1 MSKEK
6 LNINRP
12 PETLF
17 IGLGGIGSEIVTR
30 IAELC
35 RPGEEENL
43 RFVAMDTNANDL
55 KCVRESRAHIVP
67 IQTSS
72 TQSVLDYLINDD
84 DARTKWFPNNTTL
97 YPKTVSE
104 GAGQVRAISRL
115 ALNATIRTG
124 EIQKLYKAI
133 DDLFLK
139 DGSEG
144 SQALRVVIV
153 ASATGG
159 TGSGIATAIGM
170 LIREYL
176 HKHYREK
183 AAIVRGFLL
192 LPGVMDTVIKTQAEQ
207 EALRRNGYAMIKELN
222 AFMIKASGFCG
233 VRKDLA
239 RYADLHIDIPTTTGG
254 TERLENLPMDF
265 CFLLDRVDQSQEN
278 MKTLDQYKDFA
289 AQSLYE
295 QNIGPMQGKAFSME
309 DNIIKEFANGTNLG
323 RNRFGGIGS
332 SVIRYPYEEIADY
345 VAYTRA
351 IERIGG
357 GGAAGDWLKYDNQ
370 YKQSL
375 AEYRQ
380 KRLMASGGEPK
391 IEQIYVDAL
400 SNDNNRFGMG
410 VKESYLSKTPDEAA
424 KTRDEVNERVE
435 EYLND
440 FALEIIHEFE
450 NDTSAQTLNTKV
462 NDLKKEI
469 DYENDPQLRKGVSD
483 SLTDLRQFQSL
494 IQRNAESIARL
505 RARSI
510 FFGAPNIRGDNI
522 KEFSLESLL
531 RTSRGSMHPN
541 AARFILY
548 MVKIELNNRLSTE
561 SGNLKKALKQ
571 LERFSADADDDSF
584 DLHYRFSKK
593 EEKSIDDVVGIV
605 TEKGDD
611 DVSLSDKL
619 SGFNNIWA
627 EINGLYQAYSGALF
641 KYRDAKLKLSA
652 YGAALEYIDSLCKEY
667 ESFYSSFESKIV
679 SLERAKEDIVD
690 ALRFNKG
697 DSVRNVCGDQK
708 SLERLSTMCPE
719 GSDGLLIPDELNAE
733 IFEAIKKNAES
744 ERLAAYDP
752 YGDHDKIDIFDSVLI
767 QYFRDSARDDCDEVI
782 NLNIVQAL
790 ALEKKFKEYFKAESL
805 TEDGEEVIPG
815 AVSFA
820 DKTEYIKDGIKMGA
834 KLASSGISFATMD
847 EPRDIT
853 LCAFNKKL
861 TEMRDINVK
870 RLVESFAYSPV
881 ETDTVSKYELR
892 FFKAL
897 YNITPDELSRFK
909 SSEVRKNGDAVLSV
923 EPAGIYY
930 EAYHKYIKN
939 IGPDSTKSAT
949 ISLHIDKRWD
959 SLTELPEISM
969 AAHYDEMI
977 RIHSALIYGII
988 YGLIKKHPSSRYDE
1002 NKRIFALEDHDGDL
1016 IPLVVSNN
1024 TECDEFYEVLD
1035 ALYRDRASVSKIYDI
1050 IEDRCAFDV
1059 QGNHRYDETEF
1070 FAETSKFKIGD
1081 SHAAPTSLFEIPL
1094 LYFNSLPRAFLDD
1107 NELAIM
1113 VDSVIRVMETEVSRY
1128 EQEKDRAPYLSKRLV
1143 SQFELFV
1150 NNFNKAENDD
1160 IRKNSKLNENTVV
1173 NIVFKKVNNKLK
1185 ELRTSD
1191 FSEKIEKLRA
1201 LLNA

>member
-30 IAELC
+30 IAERC

-55 KCVRESRAHIVP
+55 KCVRESKAHIVP

-170 LIREYL
+170 LVREYL

-183 AAIVRGFLL
+183 SAIVRGFLL
-192 LPGVMDTVIKTQAEQ
+192 LPGVMDTVIKTQSEQ

-351 IERIGG
+351 IERIGDSNS
-357 GGAAGDWLKYDNQ
+357 AGDWLKYDR
-370 YKQSL
+370 KFKDELSEFRKKRSMSL
-375 AEYRQ
+375 
-380 KRLMASGGEPK
+380 SGEPK
-391 IEQIYVDAL
+391 IADVYISELANDEQ
-400 SNDNNRFGMG
+400 RFGIDIKNYLASNTG
-410 VKESYLSKTPDEAA
+410 DVTNSVSDSIESFLS
-424 KTRDEVNERVE
+424 
-435 EYLND
+435 D
-440 FALEIIHEFE
+440 FIGEIIGTFT
-450 NDTSAQTLNTKV
+450 NLPDVTYLDTQV
-462 NDLKKEI
+462 NDLKTRK
-469 DYENDPQLRKGVSD
+469 DYENKPEYRNKASDNLSTLR
-483 SLTDLRQFQSL
+483 TYQFTIDRTAASVAKS
-494 IQRNAESIARL
+494 RAKSIL
-505 RARSI
+505 L
-510 FFGAPNIRGDNI
+510 GAPQI
-522 KEFSLESLL
+522 KADAKSFHLESLL
-531 RTSRGSMHPN
+531 KTPNGGMHPN
-541 AARFILY
+541 AMRFVLYTLKTELEKGYELCLTRKKSCKDSLAMYSPGARTDKFD
-548 MVKIELNNRLSTE
+548 VKCRYS
-561 SGNLKKALKQ
+561 KQ
-571 LERFSADADDDSF
+571 V
-584 DLHYRFSKK
+584 
-593 EEKSIDDVVGIV
+593 EECFDDVVAL
-605 TEKGDD
+605 EKIDP
-611 DVSLSDKL
+611 SIFDKMGGYKNL
-619 SGFNNIWA
+619 WDAFNKHFT
-627 EINGLYQAYSGALF
+627 AYSNNLIE
-641 KYRDAKLKLSA
+641 YRNEVITESA
-652 YGAALEYIDSLCKEY
+652 YLVALEYVNGLCKEFESFY
-667 ESFYSSFESKIV
+667 ESFAGKVV
-679 SLERAKEDIVD
+679 SLERMKEDIVD

-697 DSVRNVCGDQK
+697 DSIRNVCGDQK

-815 AVSFA
+815 VVSFA